1 MPIKIAN
8 PNQIIQIDR
17 GFEIEIEIEIDI
29 VKVQN

>member
-17 GFEIEIEIEIDI
+17 GFEIEIDI

>member
-1 MPIKIAN
+1 MPIKISN

-17 GFEIEIEIEIDI
+17 GFEIEIEIDI